1 MRKGVVPAIMRD
13 LINFR
18 KEIRKEQKN
27 HQKSS
32 VKWIT
37 LEMSQ
42 LAAKLAANGFYGIL
56 AMAKGHIAHMNI
68 ARAIT
73 GAGRNWIQEV
83 SRYCDEE
90 RGYKTVYGDTDS
102 VMIDLSEKFSGRP
115 LEAFKEAI
123 VLEKEINEKIF
134 GDYEEGLVM
143 ECEKLTKFLPLTKK
157 KYYTIMYK
165 GIDALAAAKSM
176 KEVFKMDPKDPSKF
190 LLYGRGGPT
199 LRRETPTLLCRY
211 YEEILQLLFSGGRGR
226 DAFKIIT
233 DMLEGIVKG
242 KFPPSDFE
250 IVNKISMNEYKNE
263 SSAMFIMYKRLSA
276 EGKDVRPGDR
286 KRYYICKH
294 PEDGKRKILA
304 GEKQFL
310 VEEYNERLGT
320 DKELQID
327 YQHYL
332 EKKFVNVLDQLFE
345 NAFRKDLYRWN
356 EHNIWFSP
364 PDRSPDEEKK
374 RITILKPI
382 SMVVSMIKHNQDIS
396 DIHKYL
402 LENDL

>member
-1 MRKGVVPAIMRD
+1 
-13 LINFR
+13 
-18 KEIRKEQKN
+18 
-27 HQKSS
+27 
-32 VKWIT
+32 
-37 LEMSQ
+37 
-42 LAAKLAANGFYGIL
+42 
-56 AMAKGHIAHMNI
+56 
-68 ARAIT
+68 
-73 GAGRNWIQEV
+73 
-83 SRYCDEE
+83 
-90 RGYKTVYGDTDS
+90 
-102 VMIDLSEKFSGRP
+102 
-115 LEAFKEAI
+115 
-123 VLEKEINEKIF
+123 
-134 GDYEEGLVM
+134 
-143 ECEKLTKFLPLTKK
+143 
-157 KYYTIMYK
+157 
-165 GIDALAAAKSM
+165 
-176 KEVFKMDPKDPSKF
+176 
-190 LLYGRGGPT
+190 
-199 LRRETPTLLCRY
+199 
-211 YEEILQLLFSGGRGR
+211 
-226 DAFKIIT
+226 
-233 DMLEGIVKG
+233 MLEGIVKG